1 MRIFGEIPFLGET
14 REKKTL
20 MKIKKHLE
28 TTYRVVKELD
38 NAFEALEKEDY
49 ELLKEKQKNVAS
61 LEREADE
68 LRREIE
74 EDLYSGAFLPI
85 SKSRILDFAEKV
97 DETAD
102 AAEDASKVL
111 TFLKGDEIPH
121 ELPSLLR
128 NEIKKAM
135 DSVKLLKESVDN
147 IEDLE
152 KVRGIIKKIRINEH
166 ESDKTSYQAYN
177 LLYGEE
183 RDPRSLQLLSKLIE
197 FISEISNK
205 AEDAS
210 DSLSLIVLM
219 HKA

>member
-1 MRIFGEIPFLGET
+1 
-14 REKKTL
+14 
-20 MKIKKHLE
+20 
-28 TTYRVVKELD
+28 
-38 NAFEALEKEDY
+38 
-49 ELLKEKQKNVAS
+49 
-61 LEREADE
+61 
-68 LRREIE
+68 
-74 EDLYSGAFLPI
+74 
-85 SKSRILDFAEKV
+85 
-97 DETAD
+97 
-102 AAEDASKVL
+102 
-111 TFLKGDEIPH
+111 
-121 ELPSLLR
+121 
-128 NEIKKAM
+128 M

>member
-1 MRIFGEIPFLGET
+1 MKIFGEIPFLGES

-20 MKIKKHLE
+20 MKIKEHLE
-28 TTYRVVKELD
+28 TTYQVVRELD

-49 ELLKEKQKNVAS
+49 ELLKEKQNNVAS
-61 LEREADE
+61 LETEADE

-74 EDLYSGAFLPI
+74 EYLYSGAFLPI

-102 AAEDASKVL
+102 AAEDASKLL
-111 TFLKGDEIPH
+111 TFLRRDEIPQ
-121 ELPSLLR
+121 ELLVLLR
-128 NEIKKAM
+128 NETKKAV
-135 DSVKLLKESVDN
+135 DSVKLLKESIDN

-152 KVRGIIKKIRINEH
+152 KIREIIKKIRIKEH
-166 ESDKTSYQAYN
+166 ESDERSYHVYS
-177 LLYGEE
+177 LLYREK
-183 RDPRSLQLLSKLIE
+183 RDPRLLHILSKLIE
-197 FISEISNK
+197 SISEISDK
-205 AEDAS
+205 VEDAS

>member
-28 TTYRVVKELD
+28 TTYRVIKELD

-102 AAEDASKVL
+102 AAEDASKLL
-111 TFLKGDEIPH
+111 TFLKGDEILTNFH
-121 ELPSLLR
+121 R
-128 NEIKKAM
+128 F
-135 DSVKLLKESVDN
+135 
-147 IEDLE
+147 LE
-152 KVRGIIKKIRINEH
+152 MR
-166 ESDKTSYQAYN
+166 
-177 LLYGEE
+177 
-183 RDPRSLQLLSKLIE
+183 
-197 FISEISNK
+197 
-205 AEDAS
+205 
-210 DSLSLIVLM
+210 
-219 HKA
+219 